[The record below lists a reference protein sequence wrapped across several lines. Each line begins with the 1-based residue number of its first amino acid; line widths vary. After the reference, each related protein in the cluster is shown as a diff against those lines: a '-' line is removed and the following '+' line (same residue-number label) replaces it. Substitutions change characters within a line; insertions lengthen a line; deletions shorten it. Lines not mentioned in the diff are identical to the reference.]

1 MLASSIGWILIASG
15 VATGLAGL
23 GAAAA
28 PGPLLRLAFGVD
40 RPEPATMFFVR
51 HWGVL
56 IFAVGALVVYC
67 AYAPAT
73 RFPVLVAASVE
84 KAAIVLMVFFGPLK
98 RTPAMTAIAAMDG
111 LFTILYVAYL
121 VGG

>member
-1 MLASSIGWILIASG
+1 VLASSIGWILIVSG

-23 GAAAA
+23 GAFLA

-40 RPEPATMFFVR
+40 RLEPAKMFFMR

-56 IFAVGALVVYC
+56 ILAVGALIVYS
-67 AYAPAT
+67 AYVPSA
-73 RFPVLVAASVE
+73 RFPVLVAGSVE
-84 KAAIVLMVFFGPLK
+84 KALIVAMIFFGPLK
-98 RTPAMTAIAAMDG
+98 RTLGMTAIAAMDG